1 MAGYIW
7 VWFRVPWLQTR
18 LPDESSIMEF
28 LYNDDQEE
36 TESGSDHESELLPP
50 KSKTIK
56 FAGAASYATKFNS
69 D

>member
-1 MAGYIW
+1 
-7 VWFRVPWLQTR
+7 
-18 LPDESSIMEF
+18 MEF